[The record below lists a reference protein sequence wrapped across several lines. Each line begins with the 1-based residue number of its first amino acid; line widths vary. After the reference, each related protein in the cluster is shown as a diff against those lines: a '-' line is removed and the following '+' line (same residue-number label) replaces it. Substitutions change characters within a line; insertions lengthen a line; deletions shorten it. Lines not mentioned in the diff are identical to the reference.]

1 MRALTLYNL
10 LALAACGALAA
21 WIYQEGQRSLPP
33 LPEASAVTATIE
45 TAAGPAP
52 IAAPDPAF
60 RLPPKNTYVQLVS
73 RPPFSPSRRPPRAKP
88 APVPV
93 AVQTPEPA
101 APAAMSEPQ
110 AILVGIV
117 ISAGK
122 SIAMVRK
129 PGAEELLRLAKG
141 AELDGWQVEGVLP
154 DRLVLSHGDKLL
166 ELELT
171 EAAQNS
177 GGSSAARPPQVP
189 TRQRRQ

>member
-10 LALAACGALAA
+10 IALAACGALAA
-21 WIYQEGQRSLPP
+21 WIQQETQRPMP
-33 LPEASAVTATIE
+33 ALPEGPEISAVIQ
-45 TAAGPAP
+45 TAAGPTS
-52 IAAPDPAF
+52 AAPPPTF

-73 RPPFSPSRRPPRAKP
+73 RPPFSPSRHPPRAKP
-88 APVPV
+88 TPAPEPV
-93 AVQTPEPA
+93 ALTPQPA
-101 APAAMSEPQ
+101 APAAVAEPQ

-117 ISAGK
+117 INAGK

-141 AELDGWQVEGVLP
+141 AELDGWLVEGVLP

-171 EAAQNS
+171 EGAQNG
-177 GGSSAARPPQVP
+177 GGSSAAEPPQAP
-189 TRQRRQ
+189 TRPRRQ